1 MSHPAPSPLTK
12 SDLLTSLR
20 FGWLGGFSVAGM
32 AEPWLTRMEATLAA
46 LKDEGV
52 GAILC
57 VTEDAPYCHL
67 YGRAG
72 LAHAH
77 VPMDDGE
84 PSDFDSLKKAV
95 DILDAWLN
103 QGLSPAVHC
112 LEGRGRTG
120 MVLAAWLAKN
130 QGLDAPKAI
139 TTLRSLRPATVLNP
153 AQKAFLDNAI
163 NMGLL

>member
-1 MSHPAPSPLTK
+1 MSNLDPSVLTK
-12 SDLLTSLR
+12 NDLLASLR

-32 AEPWLTRMEATLAA
+32 AEPWLARMEATLAA
-46 LKDEGV
+46 LKEEGV

-67 YGRAG
+67 YEKAG

-84 PSDFDSLKKAV
+84 PTDFASLKKAV
-95 DILDAWLN
+95 GILDSWLGQN
-103 QGLSPAVHC
+103 ISPAVHC

-130 QGLDAPKAI
+130 QGLNGQKAI
-139 TTLRSLRPATVLNP
+139 HTLRSLRPVTVLNP
-153 AQKAFLDNAI
+153 AQKAFLMEAI
-163 NMGLL
+163 NK